1 MELAEASSPWLATG
15 SNCWFSTFQLFIFP
29 QQITRCYRPATN
41 SKSPTYYH
49 HPWRHTLSN
58 ICEDHKMWLILCGLM
73 EREHVINMWKVLEV
87 NIGWS
92 EDGCGWSLDPSG
104 EYTVR
109 SLKSQ
114 LEMVWFDDKGI
125 NFSWNNWIPAKVND
139 ARLSHNLN
147 FNLFI

>member
-73 EREHVINMWKVLEV
+73 EREHVINMWKVLESPF
-87 NIGWS
+87 GKTT
-92 EDGCGWSLDPSG
+92 GC
-104 EYTVR
+104 
-109 SLKSQ
+109 
-114 LEMVWFDDKGI
+114 
-125 NFSWNNWIPAKVND
+125 
-139 ARLSHNLN
+139 RLFHCVAGTGV
-147 FNLFI
+147 